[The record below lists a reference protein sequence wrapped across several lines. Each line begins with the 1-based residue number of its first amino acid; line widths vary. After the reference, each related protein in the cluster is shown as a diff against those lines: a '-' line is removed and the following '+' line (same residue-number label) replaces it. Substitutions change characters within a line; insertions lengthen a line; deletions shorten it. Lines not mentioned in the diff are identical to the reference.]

1 MSIYNL
7 NALFHPRSVAVVEQV
22 PGEGRRAIE
31 RVIRGLLAAGF
42 DGPILPVAAGVRS
55 IAGVLAYPN
64 IAALPLGPDMA
75 VLCGGAEAVAP
86 QVAALGERGCRAAVL
101 LSAGRT
107 TMRGGADNGE
117 DGALAAAARQH
128 GMRLLGP
135 GSAGL
140 LVPKHGLS
148 VGLAGTGGIGAER
161 SLPGRVACVVQSGA
175 VGAAVLDWAV
185 SRGVGFSS
193 FVVLGRELDVDLG
206 DVIDF
211 LASDPDSRAILLHVE
226 HVGDA
231 RKFLSAARAA
241 ARNKPIVA
249 IRSGRGLEATSVQ
262 DGDGVD
268 RSGLAV
274 DRMAV
279 PDRVYDAAFER
290 AGILRVGSIGALF
303 DSVETLTLAR
313 SLPADLPDRDRL
325 VVVSN
330 GVGPAR
336 MALDDLHDRH
346 RAAGGGKLAEIGSE
360 TREAL
365 SSVPGLVVAN
375 PLDLGADT
383 DADRYGACL
392 RPLLADRGVDAVM
405 VLHAPSAW
413 ADPAAVAETVSA
425 AAVATSAT
433 RRKTVLPAFLGVAAE
448 GAARPILHAAGL
460 PSYHHS
466 RAAVNAFLQM
476 VAYRRS
482 QDMLMQTPPA
492 APEAFEPD
500 LPDARTTL
508 APLVQAGGGVTD
520 EPTAKRLLAAYG
532 LPVVTAEVAADLEAA
547 VTLSERIGFPV
558 ALKLLSPDVVRRSDV
573 GGVALDLDGSDQ
585 VRAAAAGMAARLA
598 HLQPDARLTGYT
610 VQRMQR
616 RPGAHEL
623 LIGAVTDPVFGPVL
637 LFGAGGAGADLVDDL
652 AIALPP
658 LNVVLADR
666 LIAGTRVSRLLDGYG
681 GRPAI
686 DRDALRLAL
695 LKLSQIVVDLPE
707 VAAIE
712 INPLLAGPDGV
723 LALDARVA
731 VRPIRPGQGVAGHGH
746 RLAIRPYP
754 GQLEEWFT
762 LRNGRRVLLRPIRPE
777 DEPAHRAF
785 IGQITPEDIR
795 FRFFGMVRELP
806 KSEMARLTQIDYDR
820 EMAFVAKLPGD
831 GEIPGGETLG
841 VVRTVTDPDNR
852 TAEYAVLV
860 RSDLKGQGLGAAL
873 MRKII
878 AYSRARGTQRIVGE
892 VLSDNRPMLG
902 LCRHLGF
909 GLSRD
914 PDDPD
919 VTRVVLPLAESQPV
933 DRVSPG

>member
-1 MSIYNL
+1 MSVYNL
-7 NALFHPRSVAVVEQV
+7 HALFHPRSVAVVDHG
-22 PGEGRRAIE
+22 PGGGRRTIE
-31 RVIRGLLAAGF
+31 RVTRGLLAAGF

-55 IAGVLAYPN
+55 VAGVLAYPD
-64 IAALPLGPDMA
+64 IGALPLDPDLA
-75 VLCGGAEAVAP
+75 VLCGDADAVAP
-86 QVAALGERGCRAAVL
+86 QVTALGERGCRAAVL

-107 TMRGGADNGE
+107 TMRGGNHGE
-117 DGALAAAARQH
+117 DGAVAAAARRH

-140 LVPKHGLS
+140 LVPRHGLA
-148 VGLAGTGGIGAER
+148 VGLAGADGIGTETAV
-161 SLPGRVACVVQSGA
+161 PGRVACVVQSGA
-175 VGAAVLDWAV
+175 VGAAVLDWAL
-185 SRGVGFSS
+185 SRGVSFSS
-193 FVVLGRELDVDLG
+193 FAVLGRELDVDLG

-226 HVGDA
+226 QIGDA

-249 IRSGRGLEATSVQ
+249 IRSGRGLEAR
-262 DGDGVD
+262 DGRDNDAIEPG
-268 RSGLAV
+268 GLAV

-313 SLPADLPDRDRL
+313 ALPADLREHDRL

-330 GVGPAR
+330 GIGPAR
-336 MALDDLHDRH
+336 MALDDLYDRH
-346 RAAGGGKLAEIGSE
+346 RVAGGGRLADIGAE

-365 SSVPGLVVAN
+365 SGVPGLDVAN

-383 DADRYGACL
+383 DAPRYAACL
-392 RPLLADRGVDAVM
+392 ASLLADRDVDAVM

-413 ADPAAVAETVSA
+413 ADPAAVAETVAA
-425 AAVATSAT
+425 AAVAPGAT
-433 RRKTVLPAFLGVAAE
+433 RRKTVIPAFLGVAAE
-448 GAARPILHAAGL
+448 AAARPILHAAGL
-460 PSYHHS
+460 PSYHQP

-500 LPDARTTL
+500 LPAARAAL
-508 APLVQAGGGVTD
+508 APLVQAGGGVAD
-520 EPTAKRLLAAYG
+520 EPTAKRLLAAFG
-532 LPVVTAEVAADLEAA
+532 LPVVTAEVAADADAA
-547 VTLSERIGFPV
+547 VALAERIGYPA

-573 GGVALDLDGSDQ
+573 GGVALDLDGPEQ
-585 VRAAAAGMAARLA
+585 VRAAAAAMTVRLSN
-598 HLQPDARLTGYT
+598 LRPDARLTGYT

-623 LIGAVTDPVFGPVL
+623 LIGAATDPVFGPVL

-658 LNVVLADR
+658 LNMALADR
-666 LIAGTRVSRLLDGYG
+666 LIAGTRIARLLDGYG
-681 GRPAI
+681 GRPPI
-686 DRDALRLAL
+686 DRNALRLAL

-707 VAAIE
+707 VVAIE

-723 LALDARVA
+723 VALDARVA
-731 VRPIRPGQGVAGHGH
+731 VRPTRAGRGVSGHGH

-754 GQLEEWFT
+754 GHLEEWFT
-762 LRNGRRVLLRPIRPE
+762 LRDGRQVLLRPIRPE

-795 FRFFGMVRELP
+795 FRFFGMVRDLP

-820 EMAFVAKLPGD
+820 EMAFVAKLAGD
-831 GEIPGGETLG
+831 GDFPGGETLG

-878 AYSRARGTQRIVGE
+878 AYSRARGTRRIAGE

-919 VTRVVLPLAESQPV
+919 VTRVVLPLAAPEAAV
-933 DRVSPG
+933 EVSPG